1 MVFADVHVTG
11 VAWVVLSF
19 DIRFITAVNFGRYTT
34 KRDLTHL
41 RSLKSSYGRRKR
53 IRSNVIDARCC

>member
-1 MVFADVHVTG
+1 MG
-11 VAWVVLSF
+11 LSF
-19 DIRFITAVNFGRYTT
+19 DIRFITAVNFGRHAT

-53 IRSNVIDARCC
+53 IRCNVIDARCCQILRLA